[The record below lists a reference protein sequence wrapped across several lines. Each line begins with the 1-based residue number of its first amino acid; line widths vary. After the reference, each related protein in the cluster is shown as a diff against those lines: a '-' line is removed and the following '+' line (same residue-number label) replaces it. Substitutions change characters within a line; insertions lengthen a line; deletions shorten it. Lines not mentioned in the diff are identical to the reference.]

1 VPHTVLLENYLIP
14 VCNQIA
20 EKEHLSTNA
29 LKKPEIMKTILSL
42 LFIGMIGLSTSQA
55 ESIDNK
61 KSSCLK
67 KEVRKEL
74 IQLFNEHDIDRP
86 THKGSVVALVKV
98 DSQGKGLV
106 MEIDS
111 DDKQLQLYVKKQ
123 VESRNFN
130 NLKNETIRLVVDF
143 RN

>member
-1 VPHTVLLENYLIP
+1 
-14 VCNQIA
+14 
-20 EKEHLSTNA
+20 
-29 LKKPEIMKTILSL
+29 MKTILSL
-42 LFIGMIGLSTSQA
+42 LLIGLIGLSTSHA
-55 ESIDNK
+55 ESNDNK
-61 KSSCLK
+61 KSNRLK

-74 IQLFNEHDIDRP
+74 IQLFNERNLDRP

-106 MEIDS
+106 MEMDS
-111 DDKQLQLYVKKQ
+111 EDQQLQSYVKKQ
-123 VESRNFN
+123 VESRNFH